1 MYPSNSRV
9 TARNRAE
16 PDTEVLSAVAATCPI
31 CLLLNRSVELIE
43 AIDSEQS
50 QNAVAIVRGGEPLPA
65 VDRVN
70 QDLGC
75 LRPTV
80 GRSHIEAI

>member
-1 MYPSNSRV
+1 MYPSDCRV

-16 PDTEVLSAVAATCPI
+16 PDTKVLSAVAAVCPI
-31 CLLLNRSVELIE
+31 CLLLNRPVELIE
-43 AIDSEQS
+43 AIDSEQL
-50 QNAVAIVRGGEPLPA
+50 QNAVAIVRRGERLPA
-65 VDRVN
+65 VDRIN

-75 LRPTV
+75 LRSTV